1 VRLQNADDIAQ
12 IEHGSLEPGG
22 QPVVTLKPREQNAT
36 ITDIAELVERLRRI
50 ESQLSTTR

>member
-1 VRLQNADDIAQ
+1 
-12 IEHGSLEPGG
+12 
-22 QPVVTLKPREQNAT
+22 VVTLKPSEQNAT